1 MKFENMINTITL
13 GDSYKLIKDI
23 PDKSIDLIIID
34 PPYEYTTGG
43 GAGCFGTKK
52 GSITMNIIKLQQI
65 QIHCRKQKNLKM
77 KVKKSMG
84 R

>member
-1 MKFENMINTITL
+1 MLFKDMLNTIIL

-52 GSITMNIIKLQQI
+52 KEVSQ
-65 QIHCRKQKNLKM
+65 
-77 KVKKSMG
+77 
-84 R
+84 